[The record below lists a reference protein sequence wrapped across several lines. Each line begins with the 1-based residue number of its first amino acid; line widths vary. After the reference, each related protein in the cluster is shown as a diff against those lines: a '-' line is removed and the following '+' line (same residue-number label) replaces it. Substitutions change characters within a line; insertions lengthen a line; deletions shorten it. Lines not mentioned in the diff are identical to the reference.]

1 MKSYTE
7 TNSFKPSCP
16 EFRTS
21 YCYDLCNWF
30 GVCMDFEDELEA
42 FNKENVEPI
51 IATPSN
57 YDRLVESYVRI
68 ARENAE
74 LREEN
79 ASLIKAV
86 DNLDSANKKIGN
98 ELSEVRWA
106 LIKAQE

>member
-1 MKSYTE
+1 MGIK
-7 TNSFKPSCP
+7 
-16 EFRTS
+16 
-21 YCYDLCNWF
+21 
-30 GVCMDFEDELEA
+30 
-42 FNKENVEPI
+42 
-51 IATPSN
+51 ATPPRD
-57 YDRLVESYVRI
+57 YDGLVESYVRI

-106 LIKAQE
+106 LIKAQEQIKKLTEIDVSVEVQ

>member
-1 MKSYTE
+1 MSV
-7 TNSFKPSCP
+7 NAS
-16 EFRTS
+16 
-21 YCYDLCNWF
+21 
-30 GVCMDFEDELEA
+30 
-42 FNKENVEPI
+42 KEPPI
-51 IATPSN
+51 IATPAN
-57 YDRLVESYVRI
+57 YDRLVESYIRI

-106 LIKAQE
+106 LIKAQEQIKKLTELDVDVVVRNYDTE

>member
-1 MKSYTE
+1 MSVKAS
-7 TNSFKPSCP
+7 
-16 EFRTS
+16 
-21 YCYDLCNWF
+21 
-30 GVCMDFEDELEA
+30 
-42 FNKENVEPI
+42 KEPPI

-57 YDRLVESYVRI
+57 YDRLVESYIRI

-79 ASLIKAV
+79 DNLSKAV

-106 LIKAQE
+106 LIKAQEQIKKLTELDVDVEVRNHDTE